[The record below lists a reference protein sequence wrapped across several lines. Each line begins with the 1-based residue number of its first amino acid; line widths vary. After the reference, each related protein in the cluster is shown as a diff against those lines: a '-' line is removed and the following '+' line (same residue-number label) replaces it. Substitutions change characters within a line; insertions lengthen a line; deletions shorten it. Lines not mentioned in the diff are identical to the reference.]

1 MTTAPVQSAES
12 VPQAETANR
21 AAPAAR
27 VLRRI
32 ARVGPVVTVLV
43 LLYVL
48 CGLKNPMFFQPT
60 VAMGL
65 VKRAA
70 PLMVLAAGQS
80 LVVIAGGLDLSVGAL
95 VTVTV
100 VLAAGLS
107 DGDPGATWWLIPAL
121 LLLGIVVGVVNG
133 LVVSRLKVPSFIATL
148 GMMGLL
154 TGAVFQWSG
163 GAPRG
168 ALAQNFRVFGRSWI
182 DVPVLGQLPYSVIVV
197 VAVTVLGWWLLHR
210 SDTGQRI
217 FAVGGNA
224 NTAELSGVAVS
235 RVRILVFALSAL
247 SAVVAGILLGGFA
260 GVSANVGSGMEFEAI
275 SAVVVGG
282 AVIGGG
288 RGSLPLAVA
297 GALTLEMLFTLLNL
311 FSFPEPIRDTV
322 QGVIIIGA
330 VAYGGFRARRTG

>member
-1 MTTAPVQSAES
+1 MTTAPVRPTEQ
-12 VPQAETANR
+12 VPERQ
-21 AAPAAR
+21 AAPATRA
-27 VLRRI
+27 LRRV

-43 LLYVL
+43 ALYVV
-48 CGLKNPMFFQPT
+48 CGIKNPMFFEPT

-70 PLMVLAAGQS
+70 PLMVLAAGQA
-80 LVVIAGGLDLSVGAL
+80 LVVVAGGLDLSVGAL

-107 DGDPGATWWLIPAL
+107 NGDPGDTWWLIPVL
-121 LLLGIVVGVVNG
+121 LLLGLLVGVVNG
-133 LVVSRLKVPSFIATL
+133 LIVSKLKVPSFIATL
-148 GMMGLL
+148 GMAGLL

-168 ALAQNFRVFGRSWI
+168 ALADNFRTLGRDWL
-182 DVPVLGQLPYSVIVV
+182 DVPVLGQLPYSVVLVIVLV
-197 VAVTVLGWWLLHR
+197 VLGWWLLHR
-210 SDTGQRI
+210 SGTGQRI

-224 NTAELSGVAVS
+224 NAAELSGVSVN
-235 RVRILVFALSAL
+235 RIRILVFALSGL
-247 SAVVAGILLGGFA
+247 SAVIAGILLGGFA
-260 GVSANVGSGMEFEAI
+260 GVSANVGGGMEFEAI

-288 RGSLPLAVA
+288 RGSLPLAAA

-330 VAYGGFRARRTG
+330 VAYGGFRSRRTG